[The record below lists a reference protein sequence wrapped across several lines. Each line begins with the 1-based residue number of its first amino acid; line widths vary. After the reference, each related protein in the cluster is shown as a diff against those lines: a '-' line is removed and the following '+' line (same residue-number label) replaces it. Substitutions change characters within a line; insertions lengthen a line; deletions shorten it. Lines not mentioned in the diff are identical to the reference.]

1 MPHFLTNCWQVAAFA
16 DEVIAPRPLARRL
29 LDQGVVIIR
38 TSSGVVAM
46 EDRCPHRSAPLS
58 KGTQIGDT
66 LQCGYHGL
74 RFAADGRCIAIP
86 GQATIPSNANV
97 RTFPVVERHR
107 LIWIWMGDASK
118 ANETTLPNV
127 QWMESDDWVV
137 ATGYHL
143 IAADYRLLT
152 DNLLDLSHETYL
164 HVRTIGNDAVADTS
178 VTTRSDNNGVYVT
191 KEIEQCSPPPFY
203 QYLGNLPAETKVKR
217 WQRTRFEPPSYTVI
231 DVGVE
236 ALEFVPGSNRVEGR
250 VINLITPATA
260 TTSHYFWAFA
270 RNFRLDEPEVTHF
283 LRNNVGRT
291 FDEDK
296 EMLEAQQ
303 ANLGNEAIDPRY
315 KVVTKNDAA
324 PLQAR
329 RMLEA
334 RMSSDAPTTSPGD
347 RSLF

>member
-1 MPHFLTNCWQVAAFA
+1 MHSFLSNCWQVAAFA
-16 DEVIAPRPLARRL
+16 DEVVTQRPFARRL
-29 LDQGVVIIR
+29 LDKPIVLMR
-38 TSSGVVAM
+38 TSLGVVAM

-74 RFAADGRCIAIP
+74 RFAHDGRCIAIP
-86 GQATIPSNANV
+86 GQDTIPPQAKV
-97 RTFPVVERHR
+97 QTFPVIEKYRM
-107 LIWIWMGDASK
+107 IWIWMGDAARADASLVPDVPWMQS
-118 ANETTLPNV
+118 NE
-127 QWMESDDWVV
+127 WVA

-164 HVRTIGNDAVADTS
+164 HTRTIGNDAVADTPV
-178 VTTRSDNNGVYVT
+178 VTRTDESGVYVT
-191 KEIEQCSPPPFY
+191 KAIDECFPPPFY
-203 QYLGNLPAETKVKR
+203 QYLGNLPADARVRR
-217 WQRTRFEPPSYTVI
+217 WQRTKFEPPGYTVI

-236 ALEFVPGSNRVEGR
+236 AIDPAAKSNRVEGR

-260 TTSHYFWAFA
+260 ITSHYFWAFA

-283 LRNNVGRT
+283 LRDNVSRT

-303 ANLGNEAIDPRY
+303 ANLGSEAIDPRY
-315 KVVTKNDAA
+315 KVVIKNDSA

-334 RMSSDAPTTSPGD
+334 RQRDA
-347 RSLF
+347 